1 MKTRQ
6 QMNTGSKEGFT
17 LVEILITVVVASI
30 FIITFSQ
37 IHIVQSRLSKIMTSY
52 DAADL
57 LAYNNLRTFAYGK
70 APNWFECTIVS
81 GTPEAKTMLSITTPV
96 SGIPSPVT
104 QTVVATAPYGCG
116 GGNVGMGYPIK
127 VVSTV
132 TYDTDSKVVVHATYA
147 TY

>member
-1 MKTRQ
+1 MKYGWTNDIKRA
-6 QMNTGSKEGFT
+6 EGFT
-17 LVEILITVVVASI
+17 LVEVLITIVIAAI

-37 IHIVQSRLSKIMTSY
+37 LHIVQSRVGSIMSSY

-57 LAYNNLRTFAYGK
+57 LAYNNLRTYAYGK
-70 APNWFECTIVS
+70 APNWFECTYS
-81 GTPEAKTMLSITTPV
+81 GGNPQPKTMLSSNAAV
-96 SGIPSPVT
+96 AGIPSPVI

-116 GGNVGMGYPIK
+116 GSSSGIGYPIK

-132 TYDTDSKVVVHATYA
+132 TYGPDAKVIVHATYS